1 MARTGMIARG
11 LRASRRMSR
20 GSVSTVYVLAKTT
33 GADSLTSI
41 GSTEAANVRSADGT
55 ITLTICEDSTLTVT
69 AMERAAAFALASPAD
84 ETFRIFRRT
93 EAVMPIGAAD
103 RTWSFTVSPT
113 GVVFSLGSYFL
124 LEAGDQIAMEDSGLI
139 QLEA

>member
-103 RTWSFTVSPT
+103 RTWSFTVTPT
-113 GVVFSLGSYFL
+113 GVVFSLGNYFL